1 MIFPVAV
8 QVKEIVTPF
17 IEPRAFRW
25 EAHETPNELWTAQ
38 GLKPPPSRTLTQK
51 SDGSPKTDHRPTS
64 SRYLLQTDD

>member
-38 GLKPPPSRTLTQK
+38 GLKPPPVGL
-51 SDGSPKTDHRPTS
+51 
-64 SRYLLQTDD
+64 